1 MAGGHDFG
9 TNAPYND
16 FEFKVVGIVLA
27 KLFAS
32 SGPSRCVDV
41 AAIKCQ
47 IRLLEIE
54 MRITV
59 LLPAFLAVLAVST
72 SAFAQG
78 SPGTGSTNRY
88 YTGEPGMPDTADE
101 RDVRHNSCNVGDS
114 DACFAIEFGL
124 CADRN
129 PEIAIPACTRQL
141 AQQEDRRVI
150 GNTRLERAI
159 RYMLRANAHTRLG
172 QQSEALADYDLAVAA
187 HGGVFWIQVQ
197 RGDAYF
203 LARNFSEA
211 LISYDA
217 ALELNPDSTAA
228 LNNRSLILA
237 AAPDEGIRNPSQALA
252 DARRANE
259 LLPGQ
264 PAYIDCLAVA
274 YAANGDFENAVA
286 EAERAIELLPPG
298 NQAVLDDFNSR
309 LALYRN
315 EQPFRIPPAAG
326 S

>member
-1 MAGGHDFG
+1 M
-9 TNAPYND
+9 
-16 FEFKVVGIVLA
+16 
-27 KLFAS
+27 
-32 SGPSRCVDV
+32 
-41 AAIKCQ
+41 
-47 IRLLEIE
+47 RL
-54 MRITV
+54 TV
-59 LLPAFLAVLAVST
+59 FLPAFLALLLVST

-78 SPGTGSTNRY
+78 SPGTGSSNRF

-101 RDVRHNSCNVGDS
+101 RDVRHTSCNVGDS

-129 PEIAIPACTRQL
+129 PVVAIPACTRQL

-150 GNTRLERAI
+150 GNARFERAI
-159 RYMLRANAHTRLG
+159 RYMLRANAHLRQGNQDL
-172 QQSEALADYDLAVAA
+172 ALLDYDRAVAA
-187 HGGVFWIQVQ
+187 SGGVFWIHVQ

-203 LARNFSEA
+203 MARNFAEA
-211 LISYDA
+211 LVSYDA
-217 ALELNPDSTAA
+217 ALDLNPDSAAA
-228 LNNRSLILA
+228 LNNRALIRA
-237 AAPDEGIRNPSQALA
+237 AAPEEGLRNAQQALA

-259 LLPGQ
+259 LMPGQ
-264 PAYIDCLAVA
+264 PAYIDALAVA

-309 LALYRN
+309 LALYRDG
-315 EQPFRIPPAAG
+315 QPFRIAATAG